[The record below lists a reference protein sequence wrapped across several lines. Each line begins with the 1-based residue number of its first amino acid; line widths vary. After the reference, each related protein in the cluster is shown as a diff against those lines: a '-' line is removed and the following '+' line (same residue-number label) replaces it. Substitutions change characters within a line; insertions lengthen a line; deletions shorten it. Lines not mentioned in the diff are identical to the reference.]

1 MPGKRYLEA
10 KKLVDPK
17 KVYSID
23 EAVKLLKALP
33 TTKFDAAIEL
43 HANLGVDPTKG
54 DQQVRGTIVLPHGTG
69 KTKKVIA
76 FVEAEKEAEAKTA
89 GADIMGNEE
98 TMEKILKTGVIE
110 FDVAIATPGMM
121 PKLSKLAK
129 ILGPRGLM
137 PNPKTDTVGSNI
149 TKMIQEQKAGK
160 VSFKNDD
167 TGNIHQIFGRVSF
180 DEIKLK
186 ENLLALI
193 EAIKKVKPAA
203 AKGIYI
209 QNAVVCT
216 TMSPGIH
223 VEIPVYTHL
232 LI

>member
-1 MPGKRYLEA
+1 MPSKRYQA
-10 KKLVDPK
+10 AQKLVDAK
-17 KVYSID
+17 KKYSID
-23 EAVKLLKALP
+23 EAVKILKSLP
-33 TTKFDAAIEL
+33 ATKFDAAVEL
-43 HANLGVDPTKG
+43 HAKLGIDPTKG

-76 FVEAEKEAEAKTA
+76 FIEAEKEAEAKTA
-89 GADIMGNEE
+89 GADIIGNEE
-98 TMEKILKTGVIE
+98 VMEKILKTSVIE

-121 PKLSKLAK
+121 PKLAKLAK

-167 TGNIHQIFGRVSF
+167 TGNVHQIFGRLSF
-180 DEIKLK
+180 DEAKLK
-186 ENLLALI
+186 ANLLALI

-209 QNAVVCT
+209 ENAVICA
-216 TMSPGIH
+216 TMSPGLHI
-223 VEIPVYTHL
+223 EIPT
-232 LI
+232 

>member
-1 MPGKRYLEA
+1 MPSKRYQEA
-10 KKLVDPK
+10 KKLIDPK
-17 KVYSID
+17 KVYPIE
-23 EAVKLLKALP
+23 EAVKLLKSLP
-33 TTKFDAAIEL
+33 ATKFDAAVEV
-43 HANLGVDPTKG
+43 HAKLGVDPTKG

-76 FVEAEKEAEAKTA
+76 FVEPEKEAEAKTA
-89 GADIMGNEE
+89 GADFIGNEE
-98 TMEKILKTGVIE
+98 TMEKILKTNVIE

-137 PNPKTDTVGSNI
+137 PNPKTDTVGANI

-160 VSFKNDD
+160 ISFKNDD
-167 TGNIHQIFGRVSF
+167 TGNVHQIFGRFSF
-180 DEIKLK
+180 NENQLK
-186 ENLLALI
+186 ENLLALV

-209 QNAVVCT
+209 ENAVICA

-223 VEIPVYTHL
+223 IEIPA
-232 LI
+232 